1 MDPDLAIFM
10 ILTPFPGT
18 EIYREAERNG
28 WIEDT
33 NWAHYDMVHAIMPT
47 EHLTRIEV
55 QEELYNCY
63 RSFYGS
69 LSRRLKGIFSTN
81 KLKRKTYQYL
91 AGQGVMEELK
101 SLFWRKPNA

>member
-1 MDPDLAIFM
+1 
-10 ILTPFPGT
+10 LTPFPGT
-18 EIYREAERNG
+18 KIYREAERNG

-33 NWAHYDMVHAIMPT
+33 NWTHYDMVHAIMPT

-69 LSRRLKGIFSTN
+69 LPRRLKGIFSTN
-81 KLKRKTYQYL
+81 KLKRKTYRYL
-91 AGQGVMEELK
+91 AGQGVMKELK
-101 SLFWRKPNA
+101 SLFWRRPDA